1 MALPKAVQA
10 AHDRA
15 SELQQ
20 QLLQPDPNDPTP
32 PQDPPPEPPAEP
44 TSPPAAPPPAPPGPP
59 AQPSENWEQKYR
71 TLQGMYNRLNGE
83 IEQRDSRL
91 RDMEQQLRELSDRVQ
106 QGVKPPPAPPTL
118 VTEADRKAFGDDLID
133 VMRKVVQEQLTPVL
147 DRVGRLEPQVQNT
160 VKTVTE
166 TQATTAQQLAANF
179 RKGLK
184 EKVDDWELLNHDVE
198 FLAWLDQPNEETG
211 MPRRVHFNYSV
222 QQLDASAVAN
232 YFNRFKATRQPAT
245 PPPVP
250 PVSPAPARTAATG
263 VPATPDTSNFVRRS
277 DIQEFY
283 RQASIGRYRDK
294 PQEYA
299 RLDALYSRAAAEGRV
314 LDA

>member
-32 PQDPPPEPPAEP
+32 PQDPPPEPPADTP
-44 TSPPAAPPPAPPGPP
+44 APPSPPVAPPPAPPSP
-59 AQPSENWEQKYR
+59 PSENWEQKYR

-83 IEQRDSRL
+83 IEQRDARL
-91 RDMEQQLRELSDRVQ
+91 REMEQQLRELSERVQ
-106 QGVKPPPAPPTL
+106 QGAQAPAAPPTL
-118 VTEADRKAFGDDLID
+118 VTEADRKAFGDDLIE
-133 VMRKVVQEQLTPVL
+133 VMRKVVNEQMTPVL
-147 DRVGRLEPQVQNT
+147 GRIAQLEPQVQST

-166 TQATTAQQLAANF
+166 TQATTQQRMAADF

-184 EKVDDWELLNHDVE
+184 ERVDDWELLNHDVE

-222 QQLDASAVAN
+222 QQLDAAAVAN
-232 YFNRFKATRQPAT
+232 YFNRFKATRQPM
-245 PPPVP
+245 PPPPAP
-250 PVSPAPARTAATG
+250 PVSPAPPRSNGG
-263 VPATPDTSNFVRRS
+263 VAPPATDTSNFVRRS

-283 RQASIGRYRDK
+283 RQASIGRFRDK